1 MVTYHYHRS
10 TSESFAQTIL
20 SLWHREL
27 ADTDGDGKLNLR
39 EFALAQF
46 LVESTR
52 KGRAVP
58 DRLPANIRNEIL
70 SGPGALLALASVAAG
85 PSALPPAQAQLAPA
99 AAIPWRISPQE
110 QAKYKPMFAGIDTA
124 QTGVIATHQAMQFF
138 AKSRQPQA
146 VLDRVMQLVNA
157 QMRANLNFEQF
168 CVGMYLLMAKLN
180 GQELPFT
187 LPPDLIPPSFALDPS
202 TNGTMTG
209 VIVPTRTP
217 PPPPSMAQPLVS
229 STPTS
234 DFGGFANFAA
244 IASSSSTAA
253 AATTTSGLVA
263 VVPIQVATAST
274 ASRDKAEE
282 LQKRLDD
289 VQKQRQQAEKRTEE
303 TLQAIS
309 VANSI
314 QASSAAAVSSM
325 TLALEAVTR
334 QSSSLA
340 ERLSSQQ
347 RSIDAAH
354 ARRTELENEVA
365 LLSSKVTEVLAAA
378 VSSPPVATP
387 SPQLP
392 VVSSPPL
399 TQSPQSPPLAFD
411 SPSAISADL
420 DDSTF
425 EGMTEEERVKAKARL
440 MLQKR
445 YTLPL
450 FFLKRCSH

>member
-217 PPPPSMAQPLVS
+217 PPPPPSMAQPLVS

-244 IASSSSTAA
+244 IASSSTAA

-354 ARRTELENEVA
+354 ARRTELEDEVA

-450 FFLKRCSH
+450 FF